1 MTNDINT
8 GTRVATTAADLKP
21 SDAQRIRR
29 HNLGKKSAHW
39 VLEFLIWT
47 LLVVVAVVMLLPI
60 LWMFATSLRPPAQ
73 SFSLPP
79 SFFPTQWR
87 WENYWHVITSERI
100 GYPLL
105 FWNSIYLAVAVTVLQ
120 LATCSLAAFAFA
132 RLRFPGRDLLFFTL
146 LASMMIPGVV
156 TMVPLFMI
164 VSRLNLTD
172 NHLSIILPAAT
183 SAFGIFLL
191 RQFFL
196 TLPSELSDAAKIDG
210 AGYFTLYWRIMLP
223 LVGPGLSTLG
233 VFAFL
238 GNWNSFLFPLL
249 FLTSRDKMTL
259 PLALVSLSGYMGSGS
274 QSEILA
280 AIFMSILPLAL
291 IFVFAQRFI
300 LQGIALSGIK
310 G

>member
-1 MTNDINT
+1 MNSQPGTVQQHGSRSLLRWSIDI
-8 GTRVATTAADLKP
+8 AILMLLIAA
-21 SDAQRIRR
+21 A
-29 HNLGKKSAHW
+29 
-39 VLEFLIWT
+39 LI
-47 LLVVVAVVMLLPI
+47 MLLPI
-60 LWMFATSLRPPAQ
+60 SWMFATSLRPPAQ

-87 WENYWHVITSERI
+87 WENYWNVITSDRI
-100 GYPLL
+100 RYPLL
-105 FWNSIYLAVAVTVLQ
+105 FWNSIYLAVTVTVLQ
-120 LATCSLAAFAFA
+120 LLTCSMAAFAFA
-132 RLRFPGRDLLFFTL
+132 RLRFPGRDVLFFVF
-146 LASMMIPGVV
+146 LASLMIPGAV

-164 VSRLNLTD
+164 VRQLGLTD

-183 SAFGIFLL
+183 SAFGVFLL
-191 RQFFL
+191 RQFFM
-196 TLPSELSDAAKIDG
+196 TLPNELNDAAKIDG
-210 AGYFTLYWRIMLP
+210 AGYFTIYWRIMLP
-223 LVGPGLSTLG
+223 LVGPGLSALA

-238 GNWNSFLFPLL
+238 GNWNNFLFPLL

-280 AIFMSILPLAL
+280 AIFMSILPIAL
-291 IFVFAQRFI
+291 IFVFAQRFV

>member
-1 MTNDINT
+1 M
-8 GTRVATTAADLKP
+8 ATTTADLKP
-21 SDAQRIRR
+21 SASQQAAKRSIGKRSAQ
-29 HNLGKKSAHW
+29 GT
-39 VLEFLIWT
+39 LELLIWI
-47 LLVVVAVVMLLPI
+47 LLLIVAVGMLMPI

-87 WENYWHVITSERI
+87 WENYWNVITSERI
-100 GYPLL
+100 GYPRL
-105 FWNSIYLAVAVTVLQ
+105 FWNSIYLAVTVTVLQ

-259 PLALVSLSGYMGSGS
+259 PLALVSLAGYMGSGS

>member
-1 MTNDINT
+1 MVMASTSTDLDSSTVPHTAKHGGGKTLARWVIDIVIWMLLIA
-8 GTRVATTAADLKP
+8 VALA
-21 SDAQRIRR
+21 
-29 HNLGKKSAHW
+29 
-39 VLEFLIWT
+39 
-47 LLVVVAVVMLLPI
+47 MLLPI

-87 WENYWHVITSERI
+87 WENYWNVITSDRI
-100 GYPLL
+100 KYPLL
-105 FWNSIYLAVAVTVLQ
+105 FWNSIYLAVTVTFLQ
-120 LATCSLAAFAFA
+120 LLTCSMAAFAFA
-132 RLRFPGRDLLFFTL
+132 RLRFPGRDLLFFIF
-146 LASMMIPGVV
+146 LASLMIPGAV

-164 VSRLNLTD
+164 VSQLGLTD

-183 SAFGIFLL
+183 SAFGVFLL
-191 RQFFL
+191 RQFFM

-210 AGYFTLYWRIMLP
+210 AGHFTVYWRIMLP
-223 LVGPGLSTLG
+223 LVGPGLSALA

-238 GNWNSFLFPLL
+238 GNWNNFLFPLL

-280 AIFMSILPLAL
+280 AIFMSILPIAL
-291 IFVFAQRFI
+291 IFVFAQRFV

>member
-1 MTNDINT
+1 MSSSIS
-8 GTRVATTAADLKP
+8 GGARMAATTDKQGSIAAQQPTKP
-21 SDAQRIRR
+21 RS
-29 HNLGKKSAHW
+29 GKGLVRW
-39 VLEFLIWT
+39 VVDILIW
-47 LLVVVAVVMLLPI
+47 VVLIIVAIGMLLPI

-87 WENYWHVITSERI
+87 WENYWNVITSERI
-100 GYPLL
+100 KYPLL
-105 FWNSIYLAVAVTVLQ
+105 FWNSLYLAITVTCLQ

-132 RLRFPGRDLLFFTL
+132 RLRFPGRDLLFFIF
-146 LASMMIPGVV
+146 LAGMMIPGAV

-172 NHLSIILPAAT
+172 SHLSIILPAAT
-183 SAFGIFLL
+183 SAFGVFLL
-191 RQFFL
+191 RQFFM
-196 TLPSELSDAAKIDG
+196 TLPAELSDAAKIDG
-210 AGYFTLYWRIMLP
+210 AGHFTIYWRIMLP
-223 LVGPGLSTLG
+223 LVGPGLSALA

-238 GNWNSFLFPLL
+238 GNWNNFLFPLL

-280 AIFMSILPLAL
+280 AIFMSILPVAL
-291 IFVFAQRFI
+291 IFIVAQRFV

>member
-1 MTNDINT
+1 MVMASTSTDLDSSAVPHTAKHGGGKTLARWVIDI
-8 GTRVATTAADLKP
+8 VIWML
-21 SDAQRIRR
+21 
-29 HNLGKKSAHW
+29 
-39 VLEFLIWT
+39 LI
-47 LLVVVAVVMLLPI
+47 VVALAMLLPI

-87 WENYWHVITSERI
+87 WENYWNVITSDRI
-100 GYPLL
+100 KYPLL
-105 FWNSIYLAVAVTVLQ
+105 FWNSIYLAVTVTFLQ
-120 LATCSLAAFAFA
+120 LLTCSMAAFAFA
-132 RLRFPGRDLLFFTL
+132 RLRFPGRDLLFFIF
-146 LASMMIPGVV
+146 LASLMIPGAV

-164 VSRLNLTD
+164 VSQLGLTD

-183 SAFGIFLL
+183 SAFGVFLL
-191 RQFFL
+191 RQFFM

-210 AGYFTLYWRIMLP
+210 AGHFTVYWRIMLP
-223 LVGPGLSTLG
+223 LVGPGLSALA

-238 GNWNSFLFPLL
+238 GNWNNFLFPLL

-280 AIFMSILPLAL
+280 AIFMSILPIAL
-291 IFVFAQRFI
+291 IFVFAQRFV

>member
-1 MTNDINT
+1 MVMASTSTDLDSSTVPHTVKHGGGKTLVRWVIDI
-8 GTRVATTAADLKP
+8 VIWML
-21 SDAQRIRR
+21 
-29 HNLGKKSAHW
+29 
-39 VLEFLIWT
+39 LI
-47 LLVVVAVVMLLPI
+47 VVALAMLLPI

-87 WENYWHVITSERI
+87 WENYWNVITSDRI
-100 GYPLL
+100 KYPLL
-105 FWNSIYLAVAVTVLQ
+105 FWNSIYLAVTVTFLQ
-120 LATCSLAAFAFA
+120 LLTCSMAAFAFA
-132 RLRFPGRDLLFFTL
+132 RLRFPGRDLLFFIF
-146 LASMMIPGVV
+146 LASLMIPGAV

-164 VSRLNLTD
+164 VSQLGLTD

-183 SAFGIFLL
+183 SAFGVFLL
-191 RQFFL
+191 RQFFM

-210 AGYFTLYWRIMLP
+210 AGHFTVYWRIMLP
-223 LVGPGLSTLG
+223 LVGPGLSALA

-238 GNWNSFLFPLL
+238 GNWNNFLFPLL

-280 AIFMSILPLAL
+280 AIFMSILPIAL
-291 IFVFAQRFI
+291 IFVFAQRFV